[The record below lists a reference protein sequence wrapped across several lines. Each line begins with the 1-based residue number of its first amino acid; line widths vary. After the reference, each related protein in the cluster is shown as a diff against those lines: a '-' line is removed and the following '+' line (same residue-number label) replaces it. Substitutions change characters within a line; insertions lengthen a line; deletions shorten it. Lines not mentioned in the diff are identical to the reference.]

1 MAELQELE
9 EPIVPQ
15 LMDIPISKG
24 KDLFF
29 TLDLNEIMD
38 PDFPADVYREIIFQ
52 GLKQVINRGFS
63 VQESAKKMSEAEQ
76 AKHNATLLKIAEEN
90 MEKYRKGEIRVSG
103 GKAKTKGLARAIMT
117 EATRLA
123 KVIVKDGIK
132 RAGKVKVSHVA
143 AREITALAKQYLET
157 EAGAELIEEA
167 TATVKGREKAEAKVL
182 TGIDLSG
189 IKADPKLVAKSKE
202 KNKKPAKEGVVAK
215 AKPATAQHAAH

>member
-1 MAELQELE
+1 MNV
-9 EPIVPQ
+9 I
-15 LMDIPISKG
+15 DIPISKG

-29 TLDLNEIMD
+29 PVDLDEIMGEE
-38 PDFPADVYREIIFQ
+38 FPADVYREIIFQ
-52 GLKQVINRGFS
+52 GLKQVMNRGFS

-157 EAGAELIEEA
+157 EAGQELIEEA
-167 TATVKGREKAEAKVL
+167 TATVKGREKAEIKVV
-182 TGIDLSG
+182 GIDFAA
-189 IKADPKLVAKSKE
+189 IKADPELVKKSKG
-202 KNKKPAKEGVVAK
+202 KNAKPKAEGVIAK
-215 AKPATAQHAAH
+215 AKPQAQAHAAH

>member
-1 MAELQELE
+1 MNV
-9 EPIVPQ
+9 I
-15 LMDIPISKG
+15 DIPISKG

-29 TLDLNEIMD
+29 PVDLDEIMGEE
-38 PDFPADVYREIIFQ
+38 FPADVYREIIFQ
-52 GLKQVINRGFS
+52 GLKQVMNRGFS

-123 KVIVKDGIK
+123 KVIVKDGI
-132 RAGKVKVSHVA
+132 RRLGTVKVSHVP
-143 AREITALAKQYLET
+143 ARVITTRAKEFLET
-157 EAGAELIEEA
+157 EAGQKLIDEA
-167 TATVKGREKAEAKVL
+167 TATIKAREAA
-182 TGIDLSG
+182 TFGIDLSN

-215 AKPATAQHAAH
+215 AKPQAAQHAAH

>member
-1 MAELQELE
+1 MAT
-9 EPIVPQ
+9 P
-15 LMDIPISKG
+15 MDIPISKG
-24 KDLFF
+24 KDLFYIVD
-29 TLDLNEIMD
+29 LDEIMAE
-38 PDFPADVYREIIFQ
+38 DFPADVYREIIFQ

-76 AKHNATLLKIAEEN
+76 AKHNKTLLSIAEEN
-90 MEKYRKGEIRVSG
+90 MNKYRKGEIRVSG

-143 AREITALAKQYLET
+143 ARKITELAKQYLET
-157 EAGAELIEEA
+157 EHGKALIDEA
-167 TATVKGREKAEAKVL
+167 TATVKGREKAEATPL
-182 TGIDLSG
+182 EGIDLSQ
-189 IKADPKLVAKSKE
+189 IKADPELVAKSKT

-215 AKPATAQHAAH
+215 AKPQAEHRAAH